1 MEDETTRA
9 TAEGLAETMS
19 LDKKNLASIIDRV
32 ADKLKDTQSA
42 GTSSKSRKAEDRRAS
57 AGPSSSGLGKL
68 VNRPSQDPPPSSL
81 NGCDLLEG
89 CLA

>member
-1 MEDETTRA
+1 MVDKTTRV
-9 TAEGLAETMS
+9 TAEGLAETVS
-19 LDKKNLASIIDRV
+19 LNKKSLASIIDRV
-32 ADKLKDTQSA
+32 ADKLRYTQSA
-42 GTSSKSRKAEDRRAS
+42 GTSSKSREVEDRRAS

-89 CLA
+89 WLA